1 MTEEQK
7 STETLEDIL
16 EMMDNELY
24 NSLREKLL
32 YQETLDLD
40 DEGLR
45 RVLTDLLDRESM
57 MRPLFSSGEYTCPM
71 CEITVSEGDE
81 YCWHCGQK
89 LDWED

>member
-1 MTEEQK
+1 
-7 STETLEDIL
+7 
-16 EMMDNELY
+16 MDNGLY

-32 YQETLDLD
+32 YQEILDLD
-40 DEGLR
+40 DEGVR
-45 RVLTDLLDRESM
+45 GVLTDLLDRESM
-57 MRPLFSSGEYTCPM
+57 MRPLSSYGEYTCPM